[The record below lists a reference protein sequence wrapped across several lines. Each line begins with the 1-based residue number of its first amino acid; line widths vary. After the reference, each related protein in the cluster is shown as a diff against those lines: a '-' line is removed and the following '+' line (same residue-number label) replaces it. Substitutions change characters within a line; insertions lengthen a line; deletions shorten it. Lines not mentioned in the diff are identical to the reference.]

1 VTGAPSSPGAWARFD
16 DLRTG
21 TAIRCPRPDRI
32 LVAERP
38 DEVVGV
44 LSEVERAT
52 DAGRWAFGY
61 VAYEAAAG
69 LDARLAVH
77 PSTPMGMPLVWFG
90 ICDEPIPVPTLHAT
104 GAAGPT
110 DVRAPGSRR
119 WHPTWTPAEHADGV
133 ARIRERIAAGDTFQC
148 NLTVRMAGRAAGD
161 PFDLYRDLALG
172 QRGAYNAYLDLGRF
186 VVASASPE
194 LFFER
199 RGNEVLL
206 RPMKGT
212 APRGR
217 HRDEDR
223 RLIHELRS
231 SAKERAENVMIVDLM
246 RNDIGRVAAIGSVD
260 VSSLFTVERYET
272 VLQLTSD
279 VTARLRPGTGLVEL
293 FRALFPCGSVTGA
306 PKASSMEI
314 IRSVETGPRG
324 VYCGAIGLVGPP
336 GTPVRARFSVAI
348 RTAVVDTAT
357 GGAVYGTGGGITW
370 GSDAAAE
377 HAEVLTKAAV
387 LHARPRDFELLE
399 TMRYDPLRGL
409 RNRDR
414 HLRRLA
420 ESAEHLGFPFDPMAV
435 RKALSSRLDG
445 CRAARVRLRLARTGT
460 LAVDVEPLPPLLP
473 DRVLLAVDD
482 EPVDPQERGLYHKTT
497 RREPYDR
504 RRQRRPDVDDVIM
517 VNTRGELTEATRATL
532 AVQLGDQWWTP
543 SQESGCLPGVER
555 ARLLDLGL
563 LRERVLRPADLDRA
577 QGLAVISSLR
587 GWRTAELSRPQQD
600 VASGRRLVERDAI
613 RRDHHLADVGYRVP
627 ARIAPRR
634 LFRDQL
640 DTYRGGSAAIRR
652 ILRSFLCHMGP
663 SGSLFRSEC
672 RMTQRD
678 GGMVMKRPP

>member
-1 VTGAPSSPGAWARFD
+1 
-16 DLRTG
+16 
-21 TAIRCPRPDRI
+21 
-32 LVAERP
+32 VAERA
-38 DEVVGV
+38 DEVIGV
-44 LSEVERAT
+44 LAEVERAT

-69 LDARLAVH
+69 LDAQLAVR
-77 PSTPMGMPLVWFG
+77 PDTPMGMPLVWFG
-90 ICDEPIPVPTLHAT
+90 ICDEPIPVPSLDAT
-104 GAAGPT
+104 GAAGPA
-110 DVRAPGSRR
+110 DVRAPDSRR

-161 PFDLYRDLALG
+161 PFALYRDLALG
-172 QRGAYNAYLDLGRF
+172 QRGAHNAYLDLGRF

-199 RGNEVLL
+199 RGDEVLL

-212 APRGR
+212 ARRGR

-223 RLIHELRS
+223 RLADELRS

-246 RNDIGRVAAIGSVD
+246 RNDIGRVAEVGSVD
-260 VSSLFTVERYET
+260 VPAMFTVERYET

-279 VTARLRPGTGLVEL
+279 VTARLRPDTGLVQL

-336 GTPVRARFSVAI
+336 SAPVRARFSVAI

-357 GGAVYGTGGGITW
+357 GKAVYGTGGGITW
-370 GSDAAAE
+370 SSDAAAE

-387 LHARPRDFELLE
+387 LQARPRDFELLE
-399 TMRYDPLRGL
+399 TMRYDPERGL
-409 RNRDR
+409 WNRDR
-414 HLRRLA
+414 HLQRLA
-420 ESAEHLGFPFDPMAV
+420 ESAEHLGFRFDPAAA
-435 RKALSSRLDG
+435 REALRSRLDG
-445 CRAARVRLRLARTGT
+445 CRAARVRLRLARTGA

-473 DRVLLAVDD
+473 GRVLLAVDD
-482 EPVDPQERGLYHKTT
+482 EPVDPRDWRLYHKTT
-497 RREPYDR
+497 VREPYDR
-504 RRQRRPDVDDVIM
+504 RRERRPDVDDVIM

-532 AVQLGDQWWTP
+532 ALRLGGRWWTP
-543 SQESGCLPGVER
+543 PEGSGCLPGVER

-563 LRERVLRPADLDRA
+563 LRERLLRPADLSRA

-587 GWRTAELSRPQQD
+587 GWRTAELSRPQH
-600 VASGRRLVERDAI
+600 VFTGGRRLAEPLATGSDRP
-613 RRDHHLADVGYRVP
+613 ADVGQRVP
-627 ARIAPRR
+627 EP
-634 LFRDQL
+634 
-640 DTYRGGSAAIRR
+640 GGS
-652 ILRSFLCHMGP
+652 P
-663 SGSLFRSEC
+663 
-672 RMTQRD
+672 
-678 GGMVMKRPP
+678 

>member
-1 VTGAPSSPGAWARFD
+1 
-16 DLRTG
+16 
-21 TAIRCPRPDRI
+21 
-32 LVAERP
+32 
-38 DEVVGV
+38 V
-44 LSEVERAT
+44 LAEVERAT

-69 LDARLAVH
+69 LDAQLAVH
-77 PSTPMGMPLVWFG
+77 PSPPMGMPLVWFG
-90 ICDEPIPVPTLHAT
+90 ICDEPVPVPTLHAT
-104 GAAGPT
+104 DAA
-110 DVRAPGSRR
+110 APPDGRSSGRR

-133 ARIRERIAAGDTFQC
+133 ARVRERIAAGDTFQC
-148 NLTVRMAGRAAGD
+148 NLTVRMAGQATGD

-199 RGNEVLL
+199 RGDEVLL

-223 RLIHELRS
+223 RLTDELRS

-246 RNDIGRVAAIGSVD
+246 RNDIGRVAEIGSVD

-336 GTPVRARFSVAI
+336 DAPVRARFSVAI

-357 GGAVYGTGGGITW
+357 GEAVYGTGGGITW

-387 LHARPRDFELLE
+387 LHARPRDFDLLE
-399 TMRYDPLRGL
+399 KMRYDPVGGL
-409 RNRDR
+409 RNRNR

-420 ESAEHLGFPFDPMAV
+420 DSADHLGFPFDPAAV
-435 RKALSSRLDG
+435 RAALSSRLDG
-445 CRAARVRLRLARTGT
+445 CRAARVRLRLARTGMP
-460 LAVDVEPLPPLLP
+460 AVDVEPLPPLLP
-473 DRVLLAVDD
+473 DRVVLAVDH
-482 EPVDPQERGLYHKTT
+482 EPVDPRDRGLYHKTT
-497 RREPYDR
+497 LREPYDR
-504 RRQRRPDVDDVIM
+504 RRRRRPDVDDVIM

-532 AVQLGDQWWTP
+532 AVQLDGRWWTP
-543 SQESGCLPGVER
+543 SLESGCRPGVER

-563 LRERVLRPADLDRA
+563 LRERVLRPGDLDRA
-577 QGLAVISSLR
+577 QGLAVVSSLR
-587 GWRTAELSRPQQD
+587 GWRTAELGRPRHL
-600 VASGRRLVERDAI
+600 VPGGRPPAQRNAGRSAHPVDE
-613 RRDHHLADVGYRVP
+613 GPP
-627 ARIAPRR
+627 ARPGPTPPR
-634 LFRDQL
+634 LCRDQL
-640 DTYRGGSAAIRR
+640 DTHRRGSAAIRG
-652 ILRSFLCHMGP
+652 IPLIFLSAMGA

-672 RMTQRD
+672 RRTQRD
-678 GGMVMKRPP
+678 GGTVMRPPP